1 LFTRCLIC
9 QSSFEE
15 NETLEHLPR
24 GDRIAYDPGR
34 GRLWLICRACRRWSL
49 LPLESRWEALEE
61 LEKLVTDRARLL
73 SQTEN
78 IALLRAGRI
87 EIVKVGRAKLAEEAW
102 WRYGRELRDRR
113 ESARKLSIAG
123 TVATGA
129 VFAGS
134 WATGGVSLLGMWFLL
149 NHVPDSFTNVAR
161 WLRFG
166 RNAWQGR
173 ETCARCG
180 HAFQAVPYRER
191 GSLYVLP
198 EGEDRGHVAL
208 TYRCPRCG
216 DMSGGGLMLHGAQ
229 AERTLR
235 RVLAYQ
241 HFSGASERRIH
252 AATRLI
258 EEAGSAR
265 GVTRIV
271 VKEGRRIADIQRTGA
286 IALEIAASDA
296 AEQRL
301 LELELAQLE
310 AHWRE
315 EESLAEIID
324 GELTPLPLLEAFRRR
339 VSGQP

>member
-9 QSSFEE
+9 QSSFDE
-15 NETLEHLPR
+15 NESLEHLPR
-24 GDRIAYDPGR
+24 GDRIAYDPVR

-49 LPLESRWEALEE
+49 APLETRWEALEE
-61 LEKLVTDRARLL
+61 LEKLVRDKARLL
-73 SQTEN
+73 SQTAN
-78 IALLRAGRI
+78 IALLKAGRL
-87 EIVKVGRAKLAEEAW
+87 EIVRVGRAQLAEEAW

-113 ESARKLSIAG
+113 ATAKKLSVAG

-134 WATGGVSLLGMWFLL
+134 WATGGVSLIGMWLLL
-149 NHVPDSFTNVAR
+149 NHVPDSFTNAAR

-166 RNAWQGR
+166 RHAWHGR
-173 ETCARCG
+173 QPCARCG
-180 HAFQAVPYRER
+180 HLFRALPFDER
-191 GSLYVLP
+191 GSVYLLP
-198 EGEDRGHVAL
+198 QSGDAGLAL

-216 DMSGGGLMLHGAQ
+216 EYEEGGLILRGRQ

-241 HFSGASERRIH
+241 HFSGASERRIRS
-252 AATRLI
+252 ATRLI

-265 GVTRIV
+265 DVTRIV
-271 VKEGRRIADIQRTGA
+271 VKEGRRLADIQRTGA

-301 LELELAQLE
+301 LELELAELE
-310 AHWRE
+310 SHWRE
-315 EESLAEIID
+315 EEALAEIID
-324 GELTPLPLLEAFRRR
+324 GELTPFPLLETLRRK
-339 VSGQP
+339 VAGHP